1 MVCWDGWLQV
11 PQGEAG
17 RSPGK
22 SGKFVMET
30 KFGSAQEVA
39 CATGRNRDTHFD
51 HCRWPWNDSARSTLR
66 DRAPAGSS
74 WADNLPKQCAGPVT
88 RLGDLNLHLSVSQ

>member
-1 MVCWDGWLQV
+1 MVWRDGWLQV

-30 KFGSAQEVA
+30 KFGGAQEVV
-39 CATGRNRDTHFD
+39 CAAGRNRDTHFD
-51 HCRWPWNDSARSTLR
+51 HCRWLCKDSARSTLR
-66 DRAPAGSS
+66 DPAPAGSS
-74 WADNLPKQCAGPVT
+74 RADNLPKQCAGPVA
-88 RLGDLNLHLSVSQ
+88 RLGDLKLHLSVAQ